1 LGIQALVVF
10 VGIVAALAVAA
21 LGIAWFDTLNS
32 AGWLALGIV
41 PVAWV
46 LLRLVEQL
54 IGRDIW
60 HYAAP
65 YPPEAGP
72 RQTKDRE
79 SEHDVAA

>member
-1 LGIQALVVF
+1 MGIQALVVF
-10 VGIVAALAVAA
+10 VGVVAALAVAA
-21 LGIAWFDTLNS
+21 LGVAWFDNLNG

-41 PVAWV
+41 PFAWV

-65 YPPEAGP
+65 YPPETGP
-72 RQTKDRE
+72 RQTKDRQP
-79 SEHDVAA
+79 EHDVAA